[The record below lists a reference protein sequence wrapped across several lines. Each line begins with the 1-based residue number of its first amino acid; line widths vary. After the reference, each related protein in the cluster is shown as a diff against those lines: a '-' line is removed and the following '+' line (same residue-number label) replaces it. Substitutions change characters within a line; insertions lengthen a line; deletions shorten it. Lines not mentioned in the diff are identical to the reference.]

1 MDAASVYKRPI
12 LLMDR
17 FARRER
23 VAVPDYAGG
32 DVRAATRKGNLA
44 RSWRLTIH
52 FGRMETWRFIHMLA
66 LAWLGAGLGSTY
78 PLILRAWSE
87 KKDINRQAQMLI
99 DAANNET
106 RILLPGAMATGI
118 TGFFWAVS
126 QEELNFAKDGW
137 LLALSISFVFFYFI
151 CLPLL
156 GFGLRRAR
164 IAALIAQKKG
174 EVTPELKEIL
184 DDRVPVVFSTL
195 LVISVPLLAWLA
207 VYKPF

>member
-1 MDAASVYKRPI
+1 
-12 LLMDR
+12 
-17 FARRER
+17 
-23 VAVPDYAGG
+23 
-32 DVRAATRKGNLA
+32 
-44 RSWRLTIH
+44 
-52 FGRMETWRFIHMLA
+52 
-66 LAWLGAGLGSTY
+66 
-78 PLILRAWSE
+78 
-87 KKDINRQAQMLI
+87 
-99 DAANNET
+99 
-106 RILLPGAMATGI
+106 MATGI

-184 DDRVPVVFSTL
+184 DDRVPVVFS
-195 LVISVPLLAWLA
+195 
-207 VYKPF
+207 KK